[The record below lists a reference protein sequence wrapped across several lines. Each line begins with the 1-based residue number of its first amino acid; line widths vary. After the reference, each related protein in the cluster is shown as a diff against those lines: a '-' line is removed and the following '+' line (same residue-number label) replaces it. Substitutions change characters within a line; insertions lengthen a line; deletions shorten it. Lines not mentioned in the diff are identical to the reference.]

1 MSDRSTRIEGA
12 LLANRLGALST
23 ALSDMIGRAAA
34 GDVPPG
40 GPDMAALNTV
50 ALWPGTRIDELA
62 GILALSHSGAVR
74 TADRLCARGL
84 VERRPHPADAR
95 ATALHPTPAGAAVA
109 ARFQTQRLA
118 ALERL
123 VDTLPADRRAR
134 LAETIED
141 LLRVLAPDVDAANR
155 ICRFCDERLCTLEI
169 CPTEHWARTQAARA
183 TPG

>member
-1 MSDRSTRIEGA
+1 MGEESTGTEGA

-23 ALSDMIGRAAA
+23 ALSDMIAGAAA
-34 GDVPPG
+34 GDMPPG

-62 GILALSHSGAVR
+62 GILSLSHSGAVR

-84 VERRPHPADAR
+84 AERRPHPEDAR
-95 ATALHPTPAGAAVA
+95 ATALHPTAEGMALAD
-109 ARFQTQRLA
+109 RFQTQRLA

-141 LLRVLAPDVDAANR
+141 LLRLLAPDVGAANR
-155 ICRFCDERLCTLEI
+155 ICRFCDERICAPDI
-169 CPTEHWARTQAARA
+169 CPTEHWARAQGQNAK
-183 TPG
+183 G